1 MARTGSRTSARRAS
15 RRPPA
20 RAPKY
25 AYAFANGK
33 AEGSSALRNLLGGKG
48 CELAEMTKMG
58 VPVPPGFT
66 ITTEAWAAYDA
77 AGKKQPAGL
86 WGQVMVHLAHLEA
99 AAGGRLG
106 DPARPLLVSVR
117 SGARASMPGMMD
129 TVLNLGLNDKSVQ
142 GLAERTKNERFAW
155 DCYRRFIT
163 LFGDVVLAIDRRAFD
178 TRLEAAKARAGAKTD
193 ADLPAEA
200 LRALGAELKGVVQEK
215 TGRPFPQDPHEQ
227 LRLAV
232 NAVFDSW
239 WAKKAVDYRKIHRL
253 PDDWGTAVTVM
264 AMVFGNLGPTSG
276 TGVCFSRDPSSGE
289 RRFFGEFLVNAQGE
303 DVVAGIRTPEPL
315 DALKQRMPAVYA
327 KLTAIKDGLER
338 HYRDMQDIEFT
349 VQEGRLYILQT
360 RSGKR
365 TAAAAVRIAVEML
378 REKRIDRNTALLRVE
393 PASLHQLLVKTVD
406 PRAKYTSIARG
417 LPATPAAA
425 VGKVVFDPEKAVD
438 MALREEKVILVR
450 SETSPEDVAGM
461 HAAQGV
467 LTSRGGLTSHA
478 AVVARGWGKCCVVG
492 AGDVV
497 VEEENHLFR
506 AGRAVVREGQVI
518 TLNGATGEVI
528 VGAQPLVD
536 PKLSDEFR
544 QLLGWAQE
552 HATTRVRAN
561 ADTPADAVK
570 AREFGAVGIGLV
582 RTEHMFF
589 GDERIPI
596 VREMIMARDVQA
608 RKKAVDQLLPFQRED
623 FIGIFRVMAPYPVT
637 IRLLDPPLHEFL
649 PKYKEVLEEYTRLDA
664 RGFNPERHAELG
676 AIKARLEALIEAN
689 PMLGHRGCR
698 LGITFPEIYDM
709 QVRAIMEAACE
720 VAGQGLA
727 VEPEIMI
734 PLTGTV
740 AEMKL
745 TREMTDRVAHQ
756 VIAETGKTVRYSVG
770 TMIEVPR
777 AALVA
782 DKIAEHAEFFSFG
795 TNDLTQ
801 MTFGYSRDDI
811 GKFLPYY
818 LEKKLLPNDPFAVL
832 DQDGVGELVRVGI
845 ERGRRTVPKLKV
857 GICGEHGG
865 EPSSVEFCHR
875 VGMTYV
881 SCSPYMVPVAW
892 LAAAQAEVKEP
903 RRQGE
908 VQPKAGR
915 LHGEVQPKASRANTR
930 KVVTVATRSAR
941 QRRETR

>member
-1 MARTGSRTSARRAS
+1 MAQTGSRTSARRAS
-15 RRPPA
+15 RRPSA

-25 AYAFANGK
+25 VYAFANGK
-33 AEGSSALRNLLGGKG
+33 AEGSSALRTLLGGKG

-66 ITTEAWAAYDA
+66 ITTEAWAAYNA
-77 AGKKQPAGL
+77 AGKKHPPDL
-86 WGQVMVHLAHLEA
+86 WNQVRLHLTRLEA
-99 AAGGRLG
+99 AAGSRLG

-129 TVLNLGLNDKSVQ
+129 TVLNLGLNDETVQ
-142 GLAERTKNERFAW
+142 GLAQRTRNERFAW

-178 TRLEAAKARAGAKTD
+178 TLLDGAKTRSGAQTD
-193 ADLPAEA
+193 ADLPADA
-200 LRALGAELKGVVQEK
+200 LRALVVDFKGVVQAK
-215 TGRPFPQDPHEQ
+215 TGRAFPQDPLEQ
-227 LRLAV
+227 LRLAI

-239 WAKKAVDYRKIHRL
+239 WAKKAIDYRRIHRL

-315 DALKQRMPAVYA
+315 DALKQRMPAAYA

-365 TAAAAVRIAVEML
+365 TAAAAVRIAVEMVK
-378 REKRIDRNTALLRVE
+378 EQRIDRNTALLRVE

-406 PRAKYTSIARG
+406 PKASYSAIARG

-450 SETSPEDVAGM
+450 AETSPEDVAGM

-497 VEEENHLFR
+497 VEEEKHLFR

-528 VGAQPLVD
+528 IGAQPLVD

-561 ADTPADAVK
+561 ADTPADAAK
-570 AREFGAVGIGLV
+570 AREFGAAGIGLV

-596 VREMIMARDVQA
+596 VRDMIMAADAQA
-608 RKKAVDQLLPFQRED
+608 RKKAVDQLLPFQRGD
-623 FIGIFRVMAPYPVT
+623 FIGIFRAMAPHPVT

-676 AIKARLEALIEAN
+676 AIKARLEALLEAN

-745 TREMTDRVAHQ
+745 TREMTDRVAQQ
-756 VIAETGKTVRYSVG
+756 VIAETGRKVAYSVG

-811 GKFLPYY
+811 GKFLPFY

-832 DQDGVGELVRVGI
+832 DQEGVGELVRVGI
-845 ERGRRTVPKLKV
+845 ERGRRTVAGLKV

-892 LAAAQAEVKEP
+892 LAAAQAEVKWP
-903 RRQGE
+903 
-908 VQPKAGR
+908 
-915 LHGEVQPKASRANTR
+915 GEVQPKASRADKKRSHGSKEKGR
-930 KVVTVATRSAR
+930 KR
-941 QRRETR
+941 

>member
-1 MARTGSRTSARRAS
+1 MAQAAGRRSARRGSAA
-15 RRPPA
+15 RHTR

-25 AYAFANGK
+25 VYSFAGGK
-33 AEGSSALRNLLGGKG
+33 AEGSSALRTLLGGKG
-48 CELAEMTKMG
+48 CELAEMTKLG

-66 ITTEAWAAYDA
+66 ITTEAWAAYNA
-77 AGKKQPAGL
+77 GGKKHPTGL
-86 WGQVMVHLAHLEA
+86 WPQVLTHLARLEA
-99 AAGGRLG
+99 AAGSRLG

-117 SGARASMPGMMD
+117 SGARVSMPGMMD
-129 TVLNLGLNDKSVQ
+129 TVLNLGLNDRTVD
-142 GLAERTKNERFAW
+142 GLAARTRNDRFAW
-155 DCYRRFIT
+155 DCYRRFIS
-163 LFGDVVLAIDRRAFD
+163 LFGDVVLAIERRAFD
-178 TRLEAAKARAGAKTD
+178 TLLDAAKARASAKTD

-200 LRALGAELKGVVQEK
+200 LRALVGEFKQVVQDK

-239 WAKKAVDYRKIHRL
+239 WAKKAVDYRRIHRL
-253 PDDWGTAVTVM
+253 ADDWGTAVTVM

-315 DALKQRMPAVYA
+315 DALRQRMPDVYGR
-327 KLTAIKDGLER
+327 LTAIKDRLER

-365 TAAAAVRIAVEML
+365 TAAAAVRIAVEM
-378 REKRIDRNTALLRVE
+378 REKEKRIDLPTALMRVE

-406 PRAKYTSIARG
+406 PAATYTAIATG

-425 VGKVVFDPEKAVD
+425 VGKVVFDPEKAVE

-450 SETSPEDVAGM
+450 PETSPEDVAGM

-497 VEEENHLFR
+497 VEEEHHLFR

-528 VGAQPLVD
+528 VGALPLVD
-536 PKLSDEFR
+536 PTLSEEFR
-544 QLLGWAQE
+544 TLLGWAQK

-561 ADTPADAVK
+561 ADTPDDAAK

-589 GDERIPI
+589 GEQRIPI
-596 VREMIMARDVQA
+596 VREMIMARDEEA
-608 RKKAVDQLLPFQRED
+608 RKKAVDRLLPFQRED
-623 FIGIFRVMAPYPVT
+623 FIGIFRAMAPYPVT

-676 AIKARLEALIEAN
+676 AIKARLEALLEAN

-720 VAGQGLA
+720 VAAAGVT

-745 TREMTDRVAHQ
+745 TREMTDRVARQ
-756 VIAETGKTVRYSVG
+756 VIQETGRPVAYSVG

-777 AALVA
+777 AALIA
-782 DKIAEHAEFFSFG
+782 DRIAEHAEFFSFG

-811 GKFLPYY
+811 GKFLPFY
-818 LEKKLLPNDPFAVL
+818 LEKKLLPSDPFAVL
-832 DQDGVGELVRVGI
+832 DQDGVGEMVRIGI
-845 ERGRRTVPKLKV
+845 ERGRKTVAGLKV

-892 LAAAQAEVKEP
+892 LAAAQAEVQWP
-903 RRQGE
+903 GE
-908 VQPKAGR
+908 A
-915 LHGEVQPKASRANTR
+915 PKASRANTR
-930 KVVTVATRSAR
+930 KAVTIATRAAR
-941 QRRETR
+941 KRRETR